1 MFSTIV
7 NKLAAGTR
15 GYQDTLN
22 KVAEFSA
29 LKAEINKARAIVE
42 LDATG
47 KVSHVNDN
55 LCQSLGYQPS
65 ELVSQHH
72 RTLLPQSESNTPAY
86 EKFWSAL
93 QTGQSQVGTFKLSNK
108 TGQDIWF
115 QGYYAPVMQGSK
127 LRKVVAYLTDVTADK
142 QRNLMLQEEE
152 NALNQSFGVMECDLQ
167 GHILNC
173 NELFL
178 KPLGYQHNEIVGKH
192 VSILL
197 KPAISQSNEYK
208 ELWARLNKGEN
219 AKLEICRVAK
229 DGTEF
234 WFSTS
239 YVPIID
245 EAGLVHKVKVYSYCI
260 TNEKR
265 RQLDFEGQIFAI
277 NNVQSVIQFDME
289 GHVLTA
295 NQNMLDLTGYSLDE
309 VTGKHHAMFVSE
321 RFKNSQEYK
330 NFWAKLN
337 RGEAEAGVYHR
348 YGKQGQDI
356 YFQASYNPIIG
367 LDGKPE
373 KVVKFATDIT
383 KAVLAD
389 QAQKV
394 KAREA
399 TMIKNALESSSNN
412 LMMADKDGV
421 ITYMNPAAL
430 ELMHEASK
438 TFKQFFPHFDAD
450 KLIGQSYDVF
460 HKDPSH
466 QRNLL
471 GRLTGKHQ
479 TEIGVGDM
487 FFRLTANPI
496 FDDDGERLGTV
507 IEWVDQTQEKRVENQ
522 ISEALKLAVD
532 GDVTY
537 RLDTSIAKG
546 SAVETMNSINQL
558 LDIMN
563 DILVN
568 VREAGE
574 TINTAAHEISSG
586 NNDLS
591 SRTEQQA
598 SNLEE
603 TASSMEQL
611 ASTVKQNAENARQA
625 NQMAEAASQV
635 AIRGGEVV
643 GNVVTTM
650 SAINES
656 AHKIEDIISVI
667 DGIAFQTNI
676 LALNAAVEA
685 ARAGEQ
691 GRGFAVVAGEV
702 RNLAQRSASAAKEI
716 KELIT
721 DSVNKTADGT
731 KLVETAGETMHEV
744 VTSVQRVTDIMSEIT
759 AASAEQ
765 SSGINQV
772 NDAVNHMDEVT
783 QQNAALV
790 EEAAAAA
797 ESLVEQAS
805 NLMDTVNRFK
815 LRGTASSSKSAAIRP
830 ASSSRPSASAPA
842 TKPKHEAKTPTAS
855 YQPPR
860 PAKTGTDDQDWEEF

>member
-1 MFSTIV
+1 MFSTII

-22 KVAEFSA
+22 QVAEFSA
-29 LKAEINKARAIVE
+29 LRAEINKARAIVE
-42 LDATG
+42 LDAKG
-47 KVSHVNDN
+47 KISHVNDN
-55 LCQSLGYQPS
+55 LCQSLGYQTN
-65 ELVSQHH
+65 ELVGQHH
-72 RTLLPQSESNTPAY
+72 RSLLPQSESNTPEY
-86 EKFWSAL
+86 EQFWAAL
-93 QTGQSQVGTFKLSNK
+93 QSGKSQVGSFKLVNK
-108 TGQDIWF
+108 GRQDTWF
-115 QGYYAPVMQGSK
+115 QGYYAPVMQGTQ
-127 LRKVVAYLTDVTADK
+127 LRKVVAYLTDITADK
-142 QRNLMLQEEE
+142 QRNLLLQEEE
-152 NALNQSFGVMECDLQ
+152 SALNQSFGVMECDMQ
-167 GHILNC
+167 GHILSC
-173 NELFL
+173 NDMFL
-178 KPLGYQHNEIVGKH
+178 APLEFSHEEVIGKH
-192 VSILL
+192 VSMLI
-197 KPAISQSNEYK
+197 KASTSQSDEYK
-208 ELWARLNKGEN
+208 QMWEN
-219 AKLEICRVAK
+219 LRQGQNCKLEICRVSK
-229 DGTEF
+229 SGKEY
-234 WFSTS
+234 WFSSS
-239 YVPIID
+239 YVPVKD
-245 EAGLVHKVKVYSYCI
+245 DAGEPAKVKVYSYCV
-260 TNEKR
+260 TEQK
-265 RQLDFEGQIFAI
+265 QLALDLQGQVAAI
-277 NNVQSVIQFDME
+277 NAAQGVIQFDLK
-289 GHVLTA
+289 GNILHA
-295 NQNMLDLTGYSLDE
+295 NDNFLKLTGYTLAE
-309 VTGKHHAMFVSE
+309 VVGKHHAMFVSE
-321 RFKNSQEYK
+321 RYKNSQEYQD
-330 NFWAKLN
+330 FWAKLG
-337 RGEAEAGVYHR
+337 RGEEDAGVYHR

-356 YFQASYNPIIG
+356 WLQAAYSPIIG
-367 LDGKPE
+367 LDGQPY
-373 KVVKFATDIT
+373 KVVKYATDIT

-389 QAQKV
+389 KAQKA

-399 TMIKNALESSSNN
+399 AMIKQALESSSNN
-412 LMMADKDGV
+412 LMVADNDGI
-421 ITYMNPAAL
+421 ITYMNSSTL
-430 ELMHEASK
+430 ELMRESAS
-438 TFKQFFPHFDAD
+438 TFKELFPSFNPD
-450 KLIGQSYDVF
+450 KLIGQNFDLF
-460 HKDPSH
+460 HKSPAH

-471 GRLTGKHQ
+471 ASLTGKHVA
-479 TEIGVGDM
+479 ELPIGSM
-487 FFRLTANPI
+487 FFRLTANPLM
-496 FDDDGERLGTV
+496 DESGERIGSV
-507 IEWVDQTQEKRVENQ
+507 VEWVNLTEEKRLENEIKTVVEN
-522 ISEALKLAVD
+522 AVD
-532 GDVTY
+532 GDLSS
-537 RLDTSIAKG
+537 RLDETKAKG
-546 SAVETMNSINQL
+546 SAVKTMVAINQL
-558 LDIMN
+558 LDTFS
-563 DILVN
+563 DILVR

-603 TASSMEQL
+603 TASSMEEL
-611 ASTVKQNAENARQA
+611 ASTVRQNAENARQA

-635 AIRGGEVV
+635 AIRGGDVV

-731 KLVETAGETMHEV
+731 KLVQTAGETMHEV

-815 LRGTASSSKSAAIRP
+815 LRGSSQTSHAARP
-830 ASSSRPSASAPA
+830 AATSRAPVASMPA
-842 TKPKHEAKTPTAS
+842 RQPKPAAATSH
-855 YQPPR
+855 PPVKA
-860 PAKTGTDDQDWEEF
+860 AKTGTDNQDWEEF

>member
-15 GYQDTLN
+15 GYQETLN
-22 KVAEFSA
+22 EVAEFSA

-42 LDATG
+42 LDAKG
-47 KVSHVNDN
+47 SISHVNDN
-55 LCQSLGYQPS
+55 LCKSLAFS
-65 ELVSQHH
+65 TNELVGKHH
-72 RTLLPQSESNTPAY
+72 SALLPKADASTAAY
-86 EKFWSAL
+86 EQFWAQL
-93 QTGQSQVGTFKLSNK
+93 QAGKSQVGTFKLTDKNAHEV
-108 TGQDIWF
+108 WF
-115 QGYYAPVMQGSK
+115 QGYYAPVMQGSQ
-127 LRKVVAYLTDVTADK
+127 LRKVVAYLTDITSDK
-142 QRNLMLQEEE
+142 QHSLVLQEEE
-152 NALNQSFGVMECDLQ
+152 TALNQSFGVMECDLK
-167 GHILNC
+167 GHILSC
-173 NELFL
+173 NEMFL
-178 KPLGYQHNEIVGKH
+178 KPLGYQHDEVIGKH
-192 VSILL
+192 VSMLL
-197 KPAISQSNEYK
+197 KPATAQSDEYK
-208 ELWARLNKGEN
+208 QLWAKLNQGEN
-219 AKLEICRVAK
+219 ATMEICRVAK
-229 DGTEF
+229 NGNEY

-239 YVPIID
+239 YVPVIGS
-245 EAGLVHKVKVYSYCI
+245 EGQLLKVKVYSYCI
-260 TNEKR
+260 TAQKQ
-265 RQLDFEGQIFAI
+265 RQLDFEGQVSAI
-277 NNVQSVIQFDME
+277 NHSQGVMQFDMA
-289 GHVLTA
+289 GNILTA
-295 NQNMLDLTGYSLDE
+295 NQSMLDLTGYTLDE
-309 VTGKHHAMFVSE
+309 IKGKHHSTLVSE
-321 RFKNSQEYK
+321 RFKNSPEYK
-330 NFWAKLN
+330 EFWAKLN
-337 RGEAEAGVYHR
+337 RGETDLGVYHR
-348 YGKQGQDI
+348 YGKQGKDL
-356 YFQASYNPIIG
+356 YLQASYNPILG

-373 KVVKFATDIT
+373 KIVQFATDIT

-399 TMIKNALESSSNN
+399 TMIKNALESSSNS
-412 LMMADKDGV
+412 LMMADKEGV

-430 ELMHEASK
+430 ELMRDASK
-438 TFKQFFPHFDAD
+438 TFKQLFPHFDSE
-450 KLIGQSYDVF
+450 KLIGQSYDIF
-460 HKDPSH
+460 HKNPSH

-471 GRLTGKHQ
+471 SNLTGKHQ

-496 FDDDGERLGTV
+496 FDNDGERLGTV

-546 SAVETMNSINQL
+546 SAAETMNSINQL

-643 GNVVTTM
+643 SNVVTTM

-815 LRGTASSSKSAAIRP
+815 LRGSAQTTRAPAARP
-830 ASSSRPSASAPA
+830 APASRPAAAPVAARAAKPAVASQPA
-842 TKPKHEAKTPTAS
+842 N
-855 YQPPR
+855 YQPKV
-860 PAKTGTDDQDWEEF
+860 AKTGTDDQDWEEF

>member
-15 GYQDTLN
+15 DYRDNLDQ
-22 KVAEFSA
+22 VAEFSA
-29 LKAEINKARAIVE
+29 LKSEINKARAIVE
-42 LDATG
+42 LNAKG
-47 KVSHVNDN
+47 EISHVNDN
-55 LCQSLGYQPS
+55 LCASLGYS
-65 ELVSQHH
+65 AKELVGQHH
-72 RTLLPQSESNTPAY
+72 RALLVREESGTPEY
-86 EKFWSAL
+86 DQFWNAL
-93 QTGQSQVGTFKLSNK
+93 QGGKSQGGSFKLNSK
-108 TGQDIWF
+108 EGVSVWF
-115 QGYYAPVMQGSK
+115 QGYYAPVMQGSQ
-127 LRKVVAYLTDVTADK
+127 LRKVVAYLTDITEDK
-142 QRNLMLQEEE
+142 KRNLALQEEE
-152 NALNQSFGVMECDLQ
+152 KALNQSFGVMECDLK
-167 GHILNC
+167 GNILEC
-173 NELFL
+173 NDVFL
-178 KPLGYQHNEIVGKH
+178 KPLGYQHADVVGKH
-192 VSILL
+192 ISMLL
-197 KPAISQSNEYK
+197 KANTAQSAEYK
-208 ELWARLNKGEN
+208 QLWEKLNKGEN

-229 DGTEF
+229 NGTEY

-239 YVPIID
+239 YVPIVD
-245 EAGLVHKVKVYSYCI
+245 ADGAVLKVKVYSYCI
-260 TNEKR
+260 TQEKQ
-265 RQLDFEGQIFAI
+265 RQLDFEGQIFAV
-277 NNVQSVIQFDME
+277 NHSQGVIQFDMG
-289 GHVLTA
+289 GHILTA
-295 NQNMLDLTGYSLDE
+295 NPNVLKLTGYALDE
-309 VTGKHHAMFVSE
+309 IVGKHHNMFVSE
-321 RFKNSQEYK
+321 RYKNSQEYK
-330 NFWAKLN
+330 DFWAKLN
-337 RGEAEAGVYHR
+337 RGEADVGVYHR

-356 YFQASYNPIIG
+356 YMQASYNPIIG
-367 LDGKPE
+367 LDGKPV

-383 KAVLAD
+383 QAVLAD
-389 QAQKV
+389 QAQKA

-399 TMIKNALESSSNN
+399 TMIKNALEASSNS
-412 LMMADKDGV
+412 LMMADKDGF

-430 ELMHEASK
+430 QLMRDASK
-438 TFKQFFPHFDAD
+438 TFKQLFPHFDAE
-450 KLIGQSYDVF
+450 KLVGQNYDIF
-460 HKDPSH
+460 HKNPSH

-471 GRLTGKHQ
+471 GGLTGKHQ
-479 TEIGVGDM
+479 TELGVGDM

-496 FDDDGERLGTV
+496 FDNDGERLGTV
-507 IEWVDQTQEKRVENQ
+507 VEWVDQTQDKRVENQ

-532 GDVTY
+532 GDVTF

-568 VREAGE
+568 VRDAGE

-656 AHKIEDIISVI
+656 ARKIEDIISVI

-731 KLVETAGETMHEV
+731 KLVESAGETMHEV

-815 LRGTASSSKSAAIRP
+815 VRGAPQATRAAAPR
-830 ASSSRPSASAPA
+830 AAVASRPVSSASAN
-842 TKPKHEAKTPTAS
+842 KPKPAVPSHAPS
-855 YQPPR
+855 YQPTKA
-860 PAKTGTDDQDWEEF
+860 AKTGTDNQEWEEF

>member
-1 MFSTIV
+1 MFSTII

-15 GYQDTLN
+15 DYQETLN
-22 KVAEFSA
+22 EVAEFSA

-42 LDATG
+42 LDAKG
-47 KVSHVNDN
+47 NISHVNDN
-55 LCQSLGYQPS
+55 LCQSLAYGAS
-65 ELVSQHH
+65 ELVGKHH
-72 RTLLPQSESNTPAY
+72 RTLLPQSESNAAGY
-86 EKFWSAL
+86 EQFWNAL
-93 QTGQSQVGTFKLSNK
+93 QSGKSQVGAFKLANK
-108 TGQDIWF
+108 TGQDVWF
-115 QGYYAPVMQGSK
+115 QGYYAPVMQGSQ

-142 QRNLMLQEEE
+142 QHNIVLQEEE

-167 GHILNC
+167 GHILSC
-173 NELFL
+173 NEMFL
-178 KPLGYQHNEIVGKH
+178 KPLGYQHDEIIGKH

-197 KPAISQSNEYK
+197 KPVIAQSDEYK
-208 ELWARLNKGEN
+208 QLWAKLNKGEN
-219 AKLEICRVAK
+219 ATMEICRVAK
-229 DGTEF
+229 SGKEY

-239 YVPIID
+239 YVPICGD
-245 EAGLVHKVKVYSYCI
+245 DGQVHKVKVYSYCI
-260 TNEKR
+260 TAEKQ
-265 RQLDFEGQIFAI
+265 RQLDFEGQVFAI
-277 NNVQSVIQFDME
+277 NHAQGVIQFDMS

-295 NQNMLDLTGYSLDE
+295 NQNMLDLTGYTADE
-309 VTGKHHAMFVSE
+309 VIGKHHSMFVSE

-330 NFWAKLN
+330 DFWAKLN
-337 RGEAEAGVYHR
+337 RGETDMGVYHR
-348 YGKQGQDI
+348 YDKQGKDI
-356 YFQASYNPIIG
+356 YLQASYNPIFG

-394 KAREA
+394 KTREA

-412 LMMADKDGV
+412 LMMADKEGF

-430 ELMHEASK
+430 ELMREASK
-438 TFKQFFPHFDAD
+438 TFKQLFPHFDAE
-450 KLIGQSYDVF
+450 KLIGQNYDVF

-471 GRLTGKHQ
+471 GNLTGKHQ

-496 FDDDGERLGTV
+496 FDNDGERLGTV

-522 ISEALKLAVD
+522 IREALKLAVD

-611 ASTVKQNAENARQA
+611 ASTVRQNAENAHQA

-731 KLVETAGETMHEV
+731 KLVQTAGETMHEV

-772 NDAVNHMDEVT
+772 NEAVNHMDEVT

-805 NLMDTVNRFK
+805 NLMDTVNKFK
-815 LRGTASSSKSAAIRP
+815 LRGAAPTTRVAAPRP
-830 ASSSRPSASAPA
+830 AVASRPAVAAA
-842 TKPKHEAKTPTAS
+842 TSQPKTAAHSETSFQPTKA
-855 YQPPR
+855 
-860 PAKTGTDDQDWEEF
+860 AKTGTDDNEWEEF

>member
-1 MFSTIV
+1 MFSTII

-22 KVAEFSA
+22 QVAEFSA

-42 LDATG
+42 LDAKG
-47 KVSHVNDN
+47 KISHVNDN
-55 LCQSLGYQPS
+55 LCQSLGYQAN
-65 ELVSQHH
+65 ELVGQQH
-72 RTLLPQSESNTPAY
+72 RSLLPPSESNTPEY
-86 EKFWSAL
+86 DQFWTAL
-93 QTGQSQVGTFKLSNK
+93 QSGKSQVGSFKLVNK
-108 TGQDIWF
+108 GGQDTWF
-115 QGYYAPVMQGSK
+115 QGYYAPVMQGTQ
-127 LRKVVAYLTDVTADK
+127 LRKVVAYLTDITADK
-142 QRNLMLQEEE
+142 QRNLVLQEEE
-152 NALNQSFGVMECDLQ
+152 IALNQSFGVMECDMQ
-167 GHILNC
+167 GHILSC
-173 NELFL
+173 NDMFL
-178 KPLGYQHNEIVGKH
+178 APLEFSHEEVIGKH
-192 VSILL
+192 VSMLI
-197 KPAISQSNEYK
+197 KASTSQSDEYK
-208 ELWARLNKGEN
+208 QMWEKIGQGQNC
-219 AKLEICRVAK
+219 KLEICRVSK
-229 DGTEF
+229 SGKEY
-234 WFSTS
+234 WFSSS
-239 YVPIID
+239 YVPVKD
-245 EAGLVHKVKVYSYCI
+245 ASGTSVKVKVYSYCI
-260 TNEKR
+260 TEEKKR
-265 RQLDFEGQIFAI
+265 TLDLQGQVAAI
-277 NNVQSVIQFDME
+277 NAAQGVIEFDVK
-289 GHVLTA
+289 GNILHA
-295 NQNMLDLTGYSLDE
+295 NDNFLKLTGYTLSE
-309 VTGKHHAMFVSE
+309 VVGKHHAMFVSE
-321 RFKNSQEYK
+321 RYKNSQEYQD
-330 NFWAKLN
+330 FWAKLG
-337 RGEAEAGVYHR
+337 RGEEDAGVYHR

-356 YFQASYNPIIG
+356 WLQAAYSPIIG
-367 LDGKPE
+367 LDGKPY
-373 KVVKFATDIT
+373 KVVKYATDIT

-389 QAQKV
+389 KAQKA

-399 TMIKNALESSSNN
+399 AMIKQALESSSNN
-412 LMMADKDGV
+412 LMVADNDGI
-421 ITYMNPAAL
+421 ITYMNSSTL
-430 ELMHEASK
+430 ELMRESAS
-438 TFKQFFPHFDAD
+438 TFKELFPSFNPD
-450 KLIGQSYDVF
+450 KLIGQNFDLF
-460 HKDPSH
+460 HKSPAH

-471 GRLTGKHQ
+471 ASLTGKHVA
-479 TEIGVGDM
+479 ELPIGSM
-487 FFRLTANPI
+487 FFRLTANPLM
-496 FDDDGERLGTV
+496 DESGERIGSV
-507 IEWVDQTQEKRVENQ
+507 VEWVNLTEEKRLENEIKTVVEN
-522 ISEALKLAVD
+522 AVD
-532 GDVTY
+532 GDLSS
-537 RLDTSIAKG
+537 RLDESKAKG
-546 SAVETMNSINQL
+546 SAVKTMVAINQL
-558 LDIMN
+558 LDTFS
-563 DILVN
+563 DILVR

-611 ASTVKQNAENARQA
+611 ASTVRQNAENAHQA

-731 KLVETAGETMHEV
+731 KLVQTAGETMHEV

-805 NLMDTVNRFK
+805 NLMDTVNKFK
-815 LRGTASSSKSAAIRP
+815 LRGSSQATHAQVRP
-830 ASSSRPSASAPA
+830 AATSRAPVASMPA
-842 TKPKHEAKTPTAS
+842 RQPKPAAAS
-855 YQPPR
+855 HQPVKA
-860 PAKTGTDDQDWEEF
+860 AKTGTDNQDWEEF

>member
-1 MFSTIV
+1 MFSTII

-22 KVAEFSA
+22 QVAEFSA

-42 LDATG
+42 LDAKG
-47 KVSHVNDN
+47 KISHVNDN
-55 LCQSLGYQPS
+55 LCQSLGYQAS
-65 ELVSQHH
+65 ELVGQQH
-72 RTLLPQSESNTPAY
+72 RSLLPQTESNTPEY
-86 EKFWSAL
+86 EQFWTAL
-93 QTGQSQVGTFKLSNK
+93 QSGKSQVGSFKLVNK
-108 TGQDIWF
+108 GGQDAWF
-115 QGYYAPVMQGSK
+115 QGYYAPVMQGTQ

-142 QRNLMLQEEE
+142 QRNFLLQEEE
-152 NALNQSFGVMECDLQ
+152 SALNQAFGVMECDLQ
-167 GHILNC
+167 GNILSC
-173 NELFL
+173 NEVFL
-178 KPLGYQHNEIVGKH
+178 KPLGYKHDELIGKH

-197 KPAISQSNEYK
+197 KSTTAQSEEYK
-208 ELWARLNKGEN
+208 QLWASLNKGNN
-219 AKLEICRVAK
+219 AKMEICRVAK
-229 DGTEF
+229 DGSEY

-239 YVPIID
+239 YMPVADAKGHI
-245 EAGLVHKVKVYSYCI
+245 HKVKVYSYCI
-260 TNEKR
+260 TAEKQ
-265 RQLDFEGQIFAI
+265 RQLGFEGQVSAI
-277 NNVQSVIQFDME
+277 NHSQGVIQFDMN
-289 GHVLTA
+289 GNILTA
-295 NQNMLDLTGYSLDE
+295 NQNVLDLTGYSLE
-309 VTGKHHAMFVSE
+309 EIKGKHHSLFVSE
-321 RFKNSQEYK
+321 RYKNSQEYK
-330 NFWAKLN
+330 EFWAKLN
-337 RGEAEAGVYHR
+337 RGETDLGVYHR
-348 YGKQGQDI
+348 YGKNGKDI
-356 YFQASYNPIIG
+356 YLQASYNPILG

-383 KAVLAD
+383 NAVLAD

-430 ELMHEASK
+430 ELMREASK
-438 TFKQFFPHFDAD
+438 TFKQLFPHFDAE
-450 KLIGQSYDVF
+450 KLIGQNYDVF

-643 GNVVTTM
+643 SNVVTTM

-815 LRGTASSSKSAAIRP
+815 LRGSASST
-830 ASSSRPSASAPA
+830 SASATRPA
-842 TKPKHEAKTPTAS
+842 TASRPMAPAPANKPKHVAPPPAAN

-860 PAKTGTDDQDWEEF
+860 AAKTGTDDQDWEEF

>member
-1 MFSTIV
+1 MFSTII
-7 NKLAAGTR
+7 NKLAAGTL

-22 KVAEFSA
+22 QVAEFSA
-29 LKAEINKARAIVE
+29 LRSEINKARAIVE
-42 LDATG
+42 LDAKG
-47 KVSHVNDN
+47 KISHVNDN
-55 LCQSLGYQPS
+55 LCQSLGYQTN
-65 ELVSQHH
+65 ELLGQHH
-72 RTLLPQSESNTPAY
+72 RSLLPQSEANTPAY
-86 EKFWSAL
+86 EQFWAAL
-93 QTGQSQVGTFKLSNK
+93 QSGQSQVGSFKLVNK
-108 TGQDIWF
+108 GGQDTWF
-115 QGYYAPVMQGSK
+115 QGYYAPVMQGTQ
-127 LRKVVAYLTDVTADK
+127 LRKVVAYLTDITADK
-142 QRNLMLQEEE
+142 QRNLVLQEEE
-152 NALNQSFGVMECDLQ
+152 NALNQSFGVMECDMQ
-167 GHILNC
+167 GHILSC
-173 NELFL
+173 NAMFL
-178 KPLGYQHNEIVGKH
+178 APLEFSHEEVIGKH
-192 VSILL
+192 VSMLI
-197 KPAISQSNEYK
+197 KATTSQSDEYK
-208 ELWARLNKGEN
+208 QMWEN
-219 AKLEICRVAK
+219 LRQGQNCKLEICRVSK
-229 DGTEF
+229 SGKEY
-234 WFSTS
+234 WFSSS
-239 YVPIID
+239 YVPVKD
-245 EAGLVHKVKVYSYCI
+245 ASGASVKVKVYSYCI
-260 TNEKR
+260 TEEKKR
-265 RQLDFEGQIFAI
+265 ALDLQGQVAAI
-277 NNVQSVIQFDME
+277 NAAQGVIEFDLK
-289 GHVLTA
+289 GNILHA
-295 NQNMLDLTGYSLDE
+295 NDNFLKLTGYSLAE
-309 VTGKHHAMFVSE
+309 VVGKHHAMFVSE
-321 RFKNSQEYK
+321 RYKNSQEYQD
-330 NFWAKLN
+330 FWAKLG
-337 RGEAEAGVYHR
+337 RGEEDAGVYHR

-356 YFQASYNPIIG
+356 WLQAAYSPIIG
-367 LDGKPE
+367 LDGKAY
-373 KVVKFATDIT
+373 KVVKYATDIT

-389 QAQKV
+389 KAQKV

-412 LMMADKDGV
+412 LMMADKDGI

-430 ELMHEASK
+430 ELMREASK
-438 TFKQFFPHFDAD
+438 TFKQLFPHFDAE
-450 KLIGQSYDVF
+450 KLLGQSYDVF

-471 GRLTGKHQ
+471 SNLTGKHQ

-487 FFRLTANPI
+487 FFRLTVNPI
-496 FDDDGERLGTV
+496 FDEDGERLGTV
-507 IEWVDQTQEKRVENQ
+507 IEWVDQTQDKRVENQ
-522 ISEALKLAVD
+522 IREALKLAVD

-546 SAVETMNSINQL
+546 TAVETMNSINQL

-611 ASTVKQNAENARQA
+611 ASTVRQNAENARQA

-635 AIRGGEVV
+635 AIRGGDVV

-731 KLVETAGETMHEV
+731 KLVQTAGETMHEV

-765 SSGINQV
+765 SAGINQV

-815 LRGTASSSKSAAIRP
+815 LRGSSQTKSAQPRSAAASRAPVAAMP
-830 ASSSRPSASAPA
+830 ARQS
-842 TKPKHEAKTPTAS
+842 KPTSTSHQSVKA
-855 YQPPR
+855 
-860 PAKTGTDDQDWEEF
+860 AKTGTDNQDWEEF

>member
-22 KVAEFSA
+22 EVAEFSA

-42 LDATG
+42 LDAKG
-47 KVSHVNDN
+47 KISHVNDN
-55 LCQSLGYQPS
+55 LCHSLGYQLD
-65 ELVSQHH
+65 ELVGQHH
-72 RTLLPQSESNTPAY
+72 RSLLPQSESNTPEY
-86 EKFWSAL
+86 DQFWTAL
-93 QTGQSQVGTFKLSNK
+93 QSGKSQVGSFKLVNK
-108 TGQDIWF
+108 GGQDTWF
-115 QGYYAPVMQGSK
+115 QGYYAPVLQGTK

-142 QRNLMLQEEE
+142 QRNLQLQEEE
-152 NALNQSFGVMECDLQ
+152 NALNQAFGLMECDLQ
-167 GHILNC
+167 GNILSC
-173 NELFL
+173 NDVFL
-178 KPLGYQHNEIVGKH
+178 APLEFQRDEVIGNH

-197 KPAISQSNEYK
+197 NASTAQSDQYK
-208 ELWARLNKGEN
+208 QMWDKLKKGQN
-219 AKLEICRVAK
+219 TKLEICRVSK
-229 DGTEF
+229 SGKEY
-234 WFSTS
+234 WFSSS
-239 YVPIID
+239 YVPIQD
-245 EAGLVHKVKVYSYCI
+245 TAGQLAKVKVYSYCI
-260 TNEKR
+260 SEQKQR
-265 RQLDFEGQIFAI
+265 EMDFQGKVAAI
-277 NNVQSVIQFDME
+277 NKVQAVIEFDLNGNILYANDNFLKLTE
-289 GHVLTA
+289 YTLPEVL
-295 NQNMLDLTGYSLDE
+295 
-309 VTGKHHAMFVSE
+309 GKHHSILVSE
-321 RFKNSQEYK
+321 RYKNSPEYK
-330 NFWAKLN
+330 AFWAKLD
-337 RGEAEAGVYHR
+337 RGEYDEGIYHR
-348 YGKQGQDI
+348 YSKQGKDLWL
-356 YFQASYNPIIG
+356 QASYNPILG
-367 LDGKPE
+367 VDGKPT
-373 KVVKFATDIT
+373 KVVKYATDIT
-383 KAVLAD
+383 NAVLAD

-430 ELMHEASK
+430 ELMREASK
-438 TFKQFFPHFDAD
+438 TFKQLFPHFDSE

-643 GNVVTTM
+643 SNVVTTM

-815 LRGTASSSKSAAIRP
+815 LRGATSRTSASATRP
-830 ASSSRPSASAPA
+830 ASVSRPSASAPA
-842 TKPKHEAKTPTAS
+842 SKPKHEAKTPTAS
-855 YQPPR
+855 SQPTR
-860 PAKTGTDDQDWEEF
+860 AAKTGTDDQDWEEF

>member
-15 GYQDTLN
+15 DYRNTLDQ
-22 KVAEFSA
+22 VAEFSA
-29 LKAEINKARAIVE
+29 LKSEINKARAIVE
-42 LDATG
+42 LNAKGDI
-47 KVSHVNDN
+47 SQVNDN
-55 LCQSLGYQPS
+55 LCQSLGYS
-65 ELVSQHH
+65 AKELVGQHH
-72 RTLLPQSESNTPAY
+72 RALLTREDAGKPDY
-86 EKFWSAL
+86 EQFWNAL
-93 QTGQSQVGTFKLSNK
+93 QGGKSQGGSFKLNNK
-108 TGQDIWF
+108 EGHEVWF
-115 QGYYAPVMQGSK
+115 QGYYAPVMQGSQ

-142 QRNLMLQEEE
+142 KRSLALQEEE
-152 NALNQSFGVMECDLQ
+152 NALNQSFGVMECDLK
-167 GHILNC
+167 GNILEC
-173 NELFL
+173 NEVFL
-178 KPLGYQHNEIVGKH
+178 KPLGYQHSEVIGKH

-197 KPAISQSNEYK
+197 KANTAQSAEYK
-208 ELWARLNKGEN
+208 QLWEKLNRGEN

-229 DGTEF
+229 NGNEY

-239 YVPIID
+239 YVPIV
-245 EAGLVHKVKVYSYCI
+245 GLDGTVLKVKVYSYCI
-260 TNEKR
+260 TQEKQ
-265 RQLDFEGQIFAI
+265 RQLDFEGQIFAV
-277 NNVQSVIQFDME
+277 NHSQGVIQFDMS
-289 GHVLTA
+289 GNILTA
-295 NQNMLDLTGYSLDE
+295 NDNVLSLTGYQLDE
-309 VTGKHHAMFVSE
+309 IVGKHHSMFVSE
-321 RFKNSQEYK
+321 RYKASQEYK
-330 NFWAKLN
+330 DFWAKLN
-337 RGEAEAGVYHR
+337 RGEADVGVYHR

-356 YFQASYNPIIG
+356 YLQASYNPIIG
-367 LDGKPE
+367 LDGKPV
-373 KVVKFATDIT
+373 KVVKYATDIT

-394 KAREA
+394 KTREA
-399 TMIKNALESSSNN
+399 TMIKNALEASSNS

-430 ELMHEASK
+430 ELMRESSK
-438 TFKQFFPHFDAD
+438 TFKQLFPHFDAE

-460 HKDPSH
+460 HKNPAH

-471 GRLTGKHQ
+471 GGLTGKHQ

-496 FDDDGERLGTV
+496 FDNDGERLGTV
-507 IEWVDQTQEKRVENQ
+507 IEWVDQTQDKRVENQ
-522 ISEALKLAVD
+522 IKEALKLAVD

-537 RLDTSIAKG
+537 RLDSSIAKG
-546 SAVETMNSINQL
+546 AAVETMNSINQL

-656 AHKIEDIISVI
+656 ARKIEDIISVI

-702 RNLAQRSASAAKEI
+702 RNLAQRSASVAKEI

-815 LRGTASSSKSAAIRP
+815 VRGGATQATRSAAPRVAVASRP
-830 ASSSRPSASAPA
+830 AVSAPVS
-842 TKPKHEAKTPTAS
+842 KPKPAAHTNS
-855 YQPPR
+855 YQPGKST
-860 PAKTGTDDQDWEEF
+860 KTGTDDTEWEEF

>member
-1 MFSTIV
+1 MFSTII

-15 GYQDTLN
+15 GYQETLN
-22 KVAEFSA
+22 EVAEFSA
-29 LKAEINKARAIVE
+29 LKAEINKARAIIE
-42 LDATG
+42 MDAKG
-47 KVSHVNDN
+47 NISHVNDN
-55 LCQSLGYQPS
+55 LCQSLACDAS
-65 ELVSQHH
+65 ELTGKHH
-72 RTLLPQSESNTPAY
+72 RTLLSQEASNAAGY
-86 EKFWSAL
+86 EQFWNGLHA
-93 QTGQSQVGTFKLSNK
+93 GKSQVGVFQLTNK
-108 TGQDIWF
+108 TGQEVWF
-115 QGYYAPVMQGSK
+115 QGYYAPVMQGSL

-142 QRNLMLQEEE
+142 QRNLILQEEE
-152 NALNQSFGVMECDLQ
+152 NALNQSFGMMECDLQ
-167 GHILNC
+167 GHILSC
-173 NELFL
+173 NDMFL
-178 KPLGYQHNEIVGKH
+178 KPLGYQLDEVIGKH

-197 KPAISQSNEYK
+197 KPVIAQSEEYK
-208 ELWARLNKGEN
+208 QLWAKLNKGEN
-219 AKLEICRVAK
+219 ATMEICRVAK
-229 DGTEF
+229 SGKEY

-239 YVPIID
+239 YVPITSSD
-245 EAGLVHKVKVYSYCI
+245 GHVHKVKVYSYCI
-260 TNEKR
+260 TEGKLR
-265 RQLDFEGQIFAI
+265 EMDFQGKVDAI
-277 NNVQSVIQFDME
+277 SKVQSVIEFDIHGNILNANE
-289 GHVLTA
+289 NFLKLT
-295 NQNMLDLTGYSLDE
+295 DYSLSE
-309 VTGKHHAMFVSE
+309 VVGRHHGIFVSE
-321 RFKNSQEYK
+321 RYKNSPEYK
-330 NFWAKLN
+330 AFWEKLA
-337 RGEAEAGVYHR
+337 RGEYDEGVYHR
-348 YGKQGQDI
+348 YSKHGKDI
-356 YFQASYNPIIG
+356 WVQASYNPIMG
-367 LDGKPE
+367 LDGKPM

-383 KAVLAD
+383 QAVLAD

-412 LMMADKDGV
+412 LMMADKEGV

-430 ELMHEASK
+430 ELMREASK
-438 TFKQFFPHFDAD
+438 TFKQLFPHFDAEN
-450 KLIGQSYDVF
+450 LIGQSYDVF
-460 HKDPSH
+460 HKNPSH

-471 GRLTGKHQ
+471 GNLTGKHQ

-496 FDDDGERLGTV
+496 FDNDGERLGTV

-522 ISEALKLAVD
+522 IREALKLAVD

-537 RLDTSIAKG
+537 RLDTSHAKG
-546 SAVETMNSINQL
+546 SAAETMSSINQL
-558 LDIMN
+558 LDILN

-611 ASTVKQNAENARQA
+611 ASTVRQNAENARQA

-635 AIRGGEVV
+635 AIRGGDVV

-702 RNLAQRSASAAKEI
+702 RSLAQRSASAAKEI

-731 KLVETAGETMHEV
+731 KLVQTAGETMHEV

-815 LRGTASSSKSAAIRP
+815 LRGAAQNTRAPAPRP
-830 ASSSRPSASAPA
+830 AVATRPAVTAAASQPKAA
-842 TKPKHEAKTPTAS
+842 THSQAS
-855 YQPPR
+855 YQPTKS
-860 PAKTGTDDQDWEEF
+860 AKTGTDDNDWEEF